1 MEKSGAAERGS
12 SERPQALA
20 MERVANQAASSA
32 HKPRQAPCRCRS
44 NRILAPQKGAL
55 ARPLYTFASQGHR
68 RFQVYSHQYPACSV
82 AGRGLGR
89 FNDASL
95 RHRQLTAKKTQLGET
110 QPQKKTRKK
119 KKKTGKKEE
128 KRKEKRNPH
137 SFSRLLVLNVC
148 RNSLFSLS

>member
-1 MEKSGAAERGS
+1 
-12 SERPQALA
+12 

-82 AGRGLGR
+82 AGRGFGR

-95 RHRQLTAKKTQLGET
+95 RHRQLTAKKNQLGET
-110 QPQKKTRKK
+110 QPQKKTKK
-119 KKKTGKKEE
+119 KKKNGKKRRKK
-128 KRKEKRNPH
+128 KRKKKPTQLQPTPCFERVPELVVFIVMTRQSSANDH
-137 SFSRLLVLNVC
+137 SQP
-148 RNSLFSLS
+148 